1 MRFSQEPAASALLRG
16 LKIHA
21 RYVFNC
27 APRGRERALKAKS
40 SDRRGWDFPVLQGG
54 RTRKYQAYFKGR
66 QHGKARQF
74 IPLHR
79 VVLWLYCLTIK
90 SICRRESRVTLKAP
104 YLRFSKPLRRFST
117 CLGAALLTHF
127 LIHTMLIHNNMPLF
141 LPWKN

>member
-27 APRGRERALKAKS
+27 APHGRQRASKAKS
-40 SDRRGWDFPVLQGG
+40 SERRGGNFPVLQGG
-54 RTRKYQAYFKGR
+54 RTRKYRAYFIKSGSAAKPANSSLC
-66 QHGKARQF
+66 GA
-74 IPLHR
+74 
-79 VVLWLYCLTIK
+79 LYSDCIVYTIK
-90 SICRRESRVTLKAP
+90 SICRRESHVTLKAP

-127 LIHTMLIHNNMPLF
+127 LIHTLLIHNNMPLF
-141 LPWKN
+141 LP